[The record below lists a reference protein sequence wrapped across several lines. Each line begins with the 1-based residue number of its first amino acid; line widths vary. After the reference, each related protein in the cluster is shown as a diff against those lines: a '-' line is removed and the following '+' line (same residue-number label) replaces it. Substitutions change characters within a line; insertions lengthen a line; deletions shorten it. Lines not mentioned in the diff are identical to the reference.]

1 MSLHRLI
8 EGAAFE
14 PEVIALLIQA
24 YEAAVKRMGKGQ
36 PPIVLETLAKR
47 IIDVAGTGERDLQK
61 MIDYAMRGV
70 EPFPNVG

>member
-1 MSLHRLI
+1 
-8 EGAAFE
+8 
-14 PEVIALLIQA
+14 
-24 YEAAVKRMGKGQ
+24 MGKGQ